1 MNSILDLLNSIEEN
15 RIQEVSEEF
24 NIFKI
29 LGIQYNEVLIC
40 RFLGELL
47 NPTGM
52 HGCGAVFLEE
62 FFKTV
67 LKKDIKNLQNADVVL
82 EDRTDAER
90 RVDIAVYT
98 ENEVFPIE
106 VKVWAKDQKSQL
118 SDYWNYYKKG
128 RNRINCIY
136 YLTPYGKHPSKDSL
150 GELKINEQCICI
162 SFKDEIQKWL
172 DNCEIKLNDEK
183 IKSEIRQFKG
193 VIEVMCKNSEDF
205 EKIKEAV
212 FKTDKTKNSALQ
224 ILKFKDKIIE
234 EFRISFLKN
243 RINFGDKFK
252 LEYNLTDDEC
262 DKYNKGRES
271 LLAKIELNSDET
283 VIAYVCYETNLYMY
297 VPDSKHRIG
306 KWIGADNN
314 EYYWRY
320 IEFTKNKHI
329 NFNKPWENDDPK
341 FWDDTIKINIADY
354 IK

>member
-15 RIQEVSEEF
+15 KIQEVSEEF
-24 NIFKI
+24 NVFKV

-47 NPTGM
+47 NPIGM
-52 HGCGAVFLEE
+52 HGCGTAFLEE

-67 LKKDIKNLQNADVVL
+67 IKKNIKNLKSADVVL

-106 VKVWAKDQKSQL
+106 VKIWAEDRELQL
-118 SDYWNYYKKG
+118 SDYWSYYKKG
-128 RNRINCIY
+128 RNKINCIY

-162 SFKDEIQKWL
+162 SFKNEIKKWL
-172 DNCEIKLNDEK
+172 ENCEIKLNDEK
-183 IKSEIRQFKG
+183 IKNEIKQFKG

-212 FKTDKTKNSALQ
+212 FDNGKTENSALQ
-224 ILKFKDKIIE
+224 ILKFQYEIIK

-243 RINFGDKFK
+243 RINLGDEFS
-252 LEYNLTDDEC
+252 LDCNPTDDEC
-262 DKYNKGRES
+262 EKYNKGREN
-271 LLAKIELNSDET
+271 LLAKIVLTTDKT
-283 VIAYVCYETNLYMY
+283 VIAYICYETNLYMY
-297 VPDSKHRIG
+297 VPGSDYRIG
-306 KWIGADNN
+306 KWTKGADNN
-314 EYYWRY
+314 DYWRY

-329 NFNKPWENDDPK
+329 NFKEPWKNDDPK
-341 FWDDTIKINIADY
+341 FWDDTIKINITDY